1 MINQLFNKFNNLF
14 VFDPNK
20 KGRKLLTLWKIPT
33 HALKRV
39 LNATKKTPL
48 NFSS

>member
-20 KGRKLLTLWKIPT
+20 KSRKLSTLWKIPT

-39 LNATKKTPL
+39 FIATKKRHW
-48 NFSS
+48 NISS